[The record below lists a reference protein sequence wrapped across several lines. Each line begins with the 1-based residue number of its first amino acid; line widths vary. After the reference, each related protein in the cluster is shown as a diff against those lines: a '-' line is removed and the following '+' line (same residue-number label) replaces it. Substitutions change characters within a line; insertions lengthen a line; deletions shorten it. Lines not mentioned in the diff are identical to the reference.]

1 MYSKKCRTQ
10 RWNRKA
16 LLKQLARALIHSI
29 ADYSYLSQKVNWNNL
44 PTAVV
49 VCVFHHNQSGP
60 WLVRVVLSAD
70 AILKYVKVK
79 CSIRLVWNDV
89 RMKSTNL
96 IQTID
101 VKKWNPRPDN
111 KSKSSALIS
120 LYPLDKLLKSV
131 VLRWR
136 ITGTNIIVISRC
148 RNCNFAVST
157 MPMKANAGTS

>member
-1 MYSKKCRTQ
+1 M
-10 RWNRKA
+10 
-16 LLKQLARALIHSI
+16 ARALIHSI

-101 VKKWNPRPDN
+101 VKK
-111 KSKSSALIS
+111 
-120 LYPLDKLLKSV
+120 
-131 VLRWR
+131 
-136 ITGTNIIVISRC
+136 
-148 RNCNFAVST
+148 
-157 MPMKANAGTS
+157 